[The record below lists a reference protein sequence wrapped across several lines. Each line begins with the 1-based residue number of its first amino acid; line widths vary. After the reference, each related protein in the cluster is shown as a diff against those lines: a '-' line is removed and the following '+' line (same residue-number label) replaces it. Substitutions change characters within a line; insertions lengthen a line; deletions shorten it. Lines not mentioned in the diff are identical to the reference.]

1 MAKLPNTPD
10 LDRLRA
16 REPVLFSIPR
26 GSVVHRVYRRGGA
39 YPTLWNAFRFFGL
52 TSARFD
58 HQLPDEG
65 GGPSEQ
71 QRGVLY
77 AATDIVTALAEAFQ
91 QGRTVNRLA
100 NRPWLVSFALASELT
115 LLDLTGTFPISVG
128 ASMKLA
134 SGPTLYSQNWSRG
147 FYECYPGV
155 HGLYYFGSL
164 TNRPVM
170 ALYERALYERALDA
184 GVFPA
189 TPSVHRS
196 LHDPLLIEPLRN
208 ACRTIGYDL
217 L

>member
-1 MAKLPNTPD
+1 MPKLPNRPD
-10 LDRLRA
+10 SDRLRA
-16 REPVLFSIPR
+16 REPSLISIPA

-39 YPTLWNAFRFFGL
+39 YPTLWNAFRFFGP

-71 QRGVLY
+71 KRGVLY

-100 NRPWLVSFALASELT
+100 NGPWLVSFALASELM
-115 LLDLTGTFPISVG
+115 LLDLTGTFSASVG
-128 ASMKLA
+128 ASMKLV

-147 FYECYPGV
+147 FYDCYPGI

-164 TNRPVM
+164 TNRPVI
-170 ALYERALYERALDA
+170 ALYERALDA
-184 GVFPA
+184 GVFPTTTSA
-189 TPSVHRS
+189 HRS
-196 LHDPLLIEPLRN
+196 LDDPLLIEPLRN
-208 ACRTIGYDL
+208 ACRTIGYDFL
-217 L
+217 

>member
-16 REPVLFSIPR
+16 REPVLISIPR

-39 YPTLWNAFRFFGL
+39 YPTLWNAFRFFGP

-71 QRGVLY
+71 QRGVAY

-115 LLDLTGTFPISVG
+115 LLDLTGTFSVSAG
-128 ASMKLA
+128 ASMKLV

-147 FYECYPGV
+147 FYECCPGI

-170 ALYERALYERALDA
+170 ALYERALEA

-208 ACRTIGYDL
+208 ACRTIGYDFL
-217 L
+217 